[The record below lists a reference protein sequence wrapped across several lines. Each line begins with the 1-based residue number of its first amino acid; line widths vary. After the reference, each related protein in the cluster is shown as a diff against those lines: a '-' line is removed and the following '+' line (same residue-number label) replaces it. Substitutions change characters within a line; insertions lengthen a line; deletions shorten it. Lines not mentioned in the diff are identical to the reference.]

1 MTEPLPQARRE
12 TPIWKMMV
20 RLGIEPGASVVP
32 TLGLRYA
39 AAFHVCEAC
48 SSKDS
53 CRAWLARAPAE
64 VNFAP
69 RFCPG
74 ADILFELQFDQP
86 GLLH

>member
-1 MTEPLPQARRE
+1 MAEPLPQGHRQ
-12 TPIWKMMV
+12 THMWDMMS
-20 RLGIEPGASVVP
+20 RLGIEPSASVLP
-32 TLGLRYA
+32 PLGLRYA
-39 AAFHVCEAC
+39 AAFHICEAC
-48 SSKDS
+48 SCKEA